1 MTREDARGEFRP
13 VNVLRTLYLV
23 AKLAVLGAA
32 LMVLLVV
39 LWLVPRARRRP
50 AFA

>member
-1 MTREDARGEFRP
+1 MNREDARGEFRP
-13 VNVLRTLYLV
+13 VNVLRTLFLV
-23 AKLAVLGAA
+23 AKLAVLGVAV
-32 LMVLLVV
+32 LLLLVV